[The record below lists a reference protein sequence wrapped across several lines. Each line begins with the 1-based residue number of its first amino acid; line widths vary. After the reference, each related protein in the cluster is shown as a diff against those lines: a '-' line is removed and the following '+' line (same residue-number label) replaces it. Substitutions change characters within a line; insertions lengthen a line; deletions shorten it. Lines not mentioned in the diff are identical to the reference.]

1 MLYLC
6 WFMCT
11 VKYVYRLISL
21 EREAIGVKE
30 VLKLRSCYRQ
40 FTAAVVPTGVLPL
53 SPAPLPFRVFFLP
66 RFTYSCA
73 GRGVIGLSFG
83 CCQLRFFRKAC
94 CGKTTDGRVWLAFP
108 NLIFSLVVFGGVS
121 KGAFFFPSLFLEMYM
136 RSSDG
141 AW

>member
-66 RFTYSCA
+66 RFTYSRA
-73 GRGVIGLSFG
+73 GGSSVSPSVVANCVSSERPVAERRQTGG
-83 CCQLRFFRKAC
+83 C
-94 CGKTTDGRVWLAFP
+94 G
-108 NLIFSLVVFGGVS
+108 
-121 KGAFFFPSLFLEMYM
+121 SLFPI
-136 RSSDG
+136 
-141 AW
+141 